1 MNLHDLILL
10 YKTWGEHQY
19 DESITQ
25 MSHGLQSA
33 HHAQASSASP
43 ALTIAALLHD
53 IGHLMELDRKS
64 GDVNVELNDKHD
76 ETGAEVLSHIFGPE
90 VAEPVRL
97 HVQAKRY
104 LCATD
109 DNYYALL
116 SPASMR
122 SLEFQGG
129 LMTQNEVEH
138 FETLPYF
145 SDAVALRRWDEAA
158 KESDVSTPNFESY
171 IPTMNAI
178 LRR

>member
-1 MNLHDLILL
+1 
-10 YKTWGEHQY
+10 
-19 DESITQ
+19 
-25 MSHGLQSA
+25 
-33 HHAQASSASP
+33 
-43 ALTIAALLHD
+43 
-53 IGHLMELDRKS
+53 
-64 GDVNVELNDKHD
+64 
-76 ETGAEVLSHIFGPE
+76 
-90 VAEPVRL
+90 
-97 HVQAKRY
+97 VQAKRY
-104 LCATD
+104 LCTTD

-116 SPASMR
+116 SPASIR

-145 SDAVALRRWDEAA
+145 ADAVALRKWDEAA